1 MPLTAPRR
9 QSQRDSL
16 RPVATDLLRLAAALS
31 VVLGTLGWGFI
42 GFALFMLV
50 LGGSMIPRALG
61 TPAPLDLSYCA
72 TILVG
77 AWAAMLDWYLAVSWL
92 DVVVH
97 AALTGLVGAIGYAAL
112 ERLGLFGEGMTR
124 LGVVVVSSTLATTLA
139 LLWEMGGSGTPS
151 STTASRWVRGHA
163 GRSRHR
169 GGRGGRRRGPARP
182 E

>member
-9 QSQRDSL
+9 QSQRDPL

-77 AWAAMLDWYLAVSWL
+77 AWAAMLDWLSL
-92 DVVVH
+92 IH
-97 AALTGLVGAIGYAAL
+97 I
-112 ERLGLFGEGMTR
+112 
-124 LGVVVVSSTLATTLA
+124 
-139 LLWEMGGSGTPS
+139 
-151 STTASRWVRGHA
+151 
-163 GRSRHR
+163 
-169 GGRGGRRRGPARP
+169 
-182 E
+182 

>member
-1 MPLTAPRR
+1 MPLDAPRR
-9 QSQRDSL
+9 QSLRDPL

-112 ERLGLFGEGMTR
+112 DRLGLFGEGMTR

-139 LLWEMGGSGTPS
+139 LLW
-151 STTASRWVRGHA
+151 
-163 GRSRHR
+163 
-169 GGRGGRRRGPARP
+169 
-182 E
+182 